1 MSRPEVPRGVLAY
14 LTVSD
19 AGRAIEFY
27 RHAFSATELYRQES
41 DDGRLLHCEL
51 EINGGRLML
60 SDDFPEMTGS
70 ANTPEHFGGSP
81 VTLHVQVEDADA
93 VIDRAVAAG
102 ATVEMPAADMFW
114 GDRYGRIRDPFGHA
128 WSVGSSAD

>member
-51 EINGGRLML
+51 EINGGRADLGQMRRHRVGVA
-60 SDDFPEMTGS
+60 PGMTRP
-70 ANTPEHFGGSP
+70 APLP
-81 VTLHVQVEDADA
+81 W
-93 VIDRAVAAG
+93 RP
-102 ATVEMPAADMFW
+102 AT
-114 GDRYGRIRDPFGHA
+114 
-128 WSVGSSAD
+128 